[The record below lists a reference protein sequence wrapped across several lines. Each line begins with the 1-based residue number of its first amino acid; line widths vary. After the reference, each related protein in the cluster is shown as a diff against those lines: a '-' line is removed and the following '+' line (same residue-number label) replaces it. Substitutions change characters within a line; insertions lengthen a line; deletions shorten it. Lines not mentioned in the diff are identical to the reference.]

1 MQPTL
6 SLCFLWFEENS
17 KLGLIFDC
25 VSSGLIQ
32 TAFIF
37 VLFLYVVLIFLNFG
51 QIALYFIILMDFYFM
66 FCYLKSYMYKGLKL
80 WTYLQIN
87 ASYNMNL

>member
-6 SLCFLWFEENS
+6 SPCFLWFEENS

-37 VLFLYVVLIFLNFG
+37 VLFLYVVFIFLNFG
-51 QIALYFIILMDFYFM
+51 QIALYFIILMDFYFVFLLSEILYVKRIRTM
-66 FCYLKSYMYKGLKL
+66 SILTNKC
-80 WTYLQIN
+80 II
-87 ASYNMNL
+87 